1 MDEAEESPQSAPGKA
16 GNALEKLTALME
28 RLRSDCPWD
37 RKQTFGDLSGY
48 LLEESHEVL
57 AALSRGDLHELEGE
71 LGDLLFQIIFLC
83 QLGKEAGA
91 FDLASVAQR
100 IHDKM
105 VARHPHVFGGEVL
118 RDVSDPDGVRKQW
131 EELKEKERRKKGQT
145 ETSPFDGLPKT
156 LPALLTASRMTA
168 RAADLGFD
176 WRRDDDVIAKLEEEI
191 EEFRAEVHHPEP
203 AKERMAGEIGDLLF
217 TVVNI
222 ARRHEINPEAAL
234 SLTNVKFRR
243 RFDELVRRIR
253 SRGQEIKALS
263 LSELDAVWDEV
274 KAEE

>member
-1 MDEAEESPQSAPGKA
+1 
-16 GNALEKLTALME
+16 
-28 RLRSDCPWD
+28 
-37 RKQTFGDLSGY
+37 
-48 LLEESHEVL
+48 
-57 AALSRGDLHELEGE
+57 
-71 LGDLLFQIIFLC
+71 
-83 QLGKEAGA
+83 
-91 FDLASVAQR
+91 
-100 IHDKM
+100 
-105 VARHPHVFGGEVL
+105 
-118 RDVSDPDGVRKQW
+118 
-131 EELKEKERRKKGQT
+131 
-145 ETSPFDGLPKT
+145 
-156 LPALLTASRMTA
+156 MTA